1 MDQIQILGF
10 RMNRKVQR
18 LKYLSSDFLAASVS
32 WFLLFILRKG
42 LIESPKFG
50 FQVSV
55 NFDLKF
61 WVSVLGISV
70 FWIILHYLSGYYKQ
84 PYRKSRLHELGVTFR
99 VSLIGT
105 LILFF
110 TLILDDTIISYKSY
124 YLSFSILLGLHFI
137 LTYIPRFII
146 TSRTN
151 HLIFSGKIGFN
162 TIIIGGNGKATE
174 VYQKL
179 TSGKKSSGNKILGF
193 ICVNPLPEKK
203 LESFIP
209 LLGHLEDVS
218 LIIEQNQVEEAILA
232 TESNDSKLMGDIINK
247 LKERKII
254 IKIIPGLY
262 EILSGQVKMSSVYG
276 TPLIEISDE
285 LIPAWQEAVKQSM
298 DLVVAL
304 LALILTLPLNILL
317 ALAIKFGSRGPA
329 IYTQERIGKY
339 GRPFNLYK
347 FRTMY
352 HESEEFGPSLSSS
365 NDPRI
370 TSIGRFMRKFRI
382 DEIPNFVNVLLG
394 DMSLVGPRPER
405 KYFIDQILKKAPYY
419 IHLQKIKPGITSWGQ
434 VKYGY
439 AENVDQMIERLSYDL
454 IYIEDMS
461 LYADLKIL
469 TYTIL
474 TILGARGK

>member
-1 MDQIQILGF
+1 
-10 RMNRKVQR
+10 MNRKVQR
-18 LKYLSSDFLAASVS
+18 LKYLSSDFLAACIS

-50 FQVSV
+50 FHVSV
-55 NFDLKF
+55 NLDLKF
-61 WVSVLGISV
+61 WASLFGVAL
-70 FWIILHYLSGYYKQ
+70 FWIILHFLSGYYKY
-84 PYRKSRLHELGVTFR
+84 PYKKSRLHELGMTFR
-99 VSLIGT
+99 VSLTGT

-110 TLILDDTIISYKSY
+110 ALILDDTIISYKSY
-124 YLSFSILLGLHFI
+124 YLSFSILLSLHFI

-151 HLIFSGKIGFN
+151 YLIFSGKIGFN

-179 TSGKKSSGNKILGF
+179 TSGRKSSGNKIIGF
-193 ICVNPLPEKK
+193 VCVNPLPVKN
-203 LESFIP
+203 LERFIP
-209 LLGHLEDVS
+209 SMGSLEDVS
-218 LIIEQNQVEEAILA
+218 TIIEQNQVEEAILA
-232 TESNDSKLMGDIINK
+232 IESNDYELMGDIINK
-247 LKERKII
+247 LKEKQII

-262 EILSGQVKMSSVYG
+262 DILSGQVKMSSVYG

-285 LIPAWQEAVKQSM
+285 LIPAWQEAVKQIM
-298 DLVVAL
+298 DLAVAL
-304 LALILTLPLNILL
+304 FAMILTLPLNILL
-317 ALAIKFGSRGPA
+317 ALAIKFDSRGPV
-329 IYTQERIGKY
+329 IYIQERIGKY
-339 GRPFNLYK
+339 GKPFNLYK

-352 HESEEFGPSLSSS
+352 HESEEFGPSLSSK

-370 TSIGRFMRKFRI
+370 TRTGRFMRRFRI
-382 DEIPNFVNVLLG
+382 DEIPNFLNVLKG
-394 DMSLVGPRPER
+394 EMSLVGPRPER

-439 AENVDQMIERLSYDL
+439 AENVDQMIDRLSYDL

-469 TYTIL
+469 IYTFL
-474 TILGARGK
+474 TILRARGK

>member
-1 MDQIQILGF
+1 
-10 RMNRKVQR
+10 MNRKAQR
-18 LKYLSSDFLAASVS
+18 LKYLSSDFLAGCIS
-32 WFLLFILRKG
+32 WFIFFLLRKE

-50 FQVSV
+50 FNVLV
-55 NFDLKF
+55 NLDLKF
-61 WVSVLGISV
+61 WISLFGIAV
-70 FWIILHYLSGYYKQ
+70 FWIILHYLSGYYKY
-84 PYRKSRLHELGVTFR
+84 PYRKSRLQELGMSFR
-99 VSLIGT
+99 ISLIGT

-124 YLSFSILLGLHFI
+124 YLSFSILFGVHFI

-151 HLIFSGKIGFN
+151 FLIFSGKIGFN
-162 TIIIGGNGKATE
+162 TVIIGGNGKAVE

-193 ICVNPLPEKK
+193 ICVSPLPVIK
-203 LESFIP
+203 LEQSIP
-209 LLGHLEDVS
+209 KLGFLEDIS
-218 LIIEQNQVEEAILA
+218 KIIEQNEVEEVILA
-232 TESNDSKLMGDIINK
+232 IESNDYDLMGEIINK
-247 LKERKII
+247 LKERQII
-254 IKIIPGLY
+254 IKIIPSLY
-262 EILSGQVKMSSVYG
+262 DILSGKVKMSSVYG
-276 TPLIEISDE
+276 TPLIEISHE

-298 DLVVAL
+298 DLILAL
-304 LALILTLPLNILL
+304 VALILTLPLNIVL
-317 ALAIKFGSRGPA
+317 ALAIKINTPGPVF
-329 IYTQERIGKY
+329 YTQERIGKY
-339 GRPFNLYK
+339 GKPFNLFK

-352 HESEEFGPSLSSS
+352 HESEEYGPTLSSK

-370 TSIGRFMRKFRI
+370 TGIGRFMRKFRI
-382 DEIPNFVNVLLG
+382 DEIPNFMNVLLG

-405 KYFIDQILKKAPYY
+405 KYFIDQILLKAPYY

-439 AENVDQMIERLSYDL
+439 AENVEQMIERLSYDL
-454 IYIEDMS
+454 IYIENMS

-469 TYTIL
+469 IYTIL